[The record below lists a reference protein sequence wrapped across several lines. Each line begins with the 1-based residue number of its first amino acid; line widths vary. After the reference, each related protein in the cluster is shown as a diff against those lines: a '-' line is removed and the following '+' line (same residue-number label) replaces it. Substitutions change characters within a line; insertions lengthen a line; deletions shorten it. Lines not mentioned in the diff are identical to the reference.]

1 VRWLIRFMAVGV
13 LAASLAVPAFADDK
27 KPGGKG
33 FGDAT
38 CGDFGT
44 SVHFEKNP
52 KEAAAKA
59 LKAEKLVLV
68 IHISGYFEEPDY
80 T

>member
-1 VRWLIRFMAVGV
+1 MMAVGV
-13 LAASLAVPAFADDK
+13 LAATLAVPAWADDK
-27 KPGGKG
+27 TPASKG
-33 FGDAT
+33 IGDAT

-44 SVHFEKNP
+44 SLRFEKNP
-52 KEAAAKA
+52 KDAATKA
-59 LKAEKLVLV
+59 VKTEKLVLV

>member
-1 VRWLIRFMAVGV
+1 VRWLLRFLAVG
-13 LAASLAVPAFADDK
+13 LLTASFALPAVADGK
-27 KPGGKG
+27 KPG

-38 CGDFGT
+38 CGDHGT
-44 SVHFEKNP
+44 SVRFEKNP
-52 KEAAAKA
+52 KDAATKA
-59 LKAEKLVLV
+59 LKDEKLVLV